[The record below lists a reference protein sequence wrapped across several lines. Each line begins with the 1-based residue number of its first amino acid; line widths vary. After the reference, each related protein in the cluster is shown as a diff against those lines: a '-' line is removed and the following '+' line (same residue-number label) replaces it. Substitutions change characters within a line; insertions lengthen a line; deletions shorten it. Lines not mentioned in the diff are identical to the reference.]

1 MHELYDIKEMLME
14 ELKEYG
20 RKGEL
25 TSGTLEVV
33 DKLSHAIKNLC
44 KIIEAYEEEEGYSG
58 NYGGSYEDGGSYRN
72 SRGGSY
78 ARGGRGGNRG
88 GGSRRGANQYGSYN
102 MGGYSRDHEMIAELR
117 ELMQDAPNEHVRKE
131 FERFISKVE
140 SM

>member
-1 MHELYDIKEMLME
+1 MRELYDIKEMLME

-44 KIIEAYEEEEGYSG
+44 KIIEACEEEEGYS
-58 NYGGSYEDGGSYRN
+58 NMYGGSYEGM
-72 SRGGSY
+72 RGGSY
-78 ARGGRGGNRG
+78 ARGGRRG
-88 GGSRRGANQYGSYN
+88 GGRRGANQYGSYG
-102 MGGYSRDHEMIAELR
+102 MGGGYSRDHEMIAELR

-140 SM
+140 NM

>member
-1 MHELYDIKEMLME
+1 MRELYEIKEMLMD
-14 ELKEYG
+14 ELKDYG

-33 DKLSHAIKNLC
+33 YKLSSTIKNLC

-58 NYGGSYEDGGSYRN
+58 NYGGSYENTGGQSN
-72 SRGGSY
+72 RGGSY
-78 ARGGRGGNRG
+78 ARGGRRSG
-88 GGSRRGANQYGSYN
+88 RRANQFGSYT
-102 MGGYSRDHEMIAELR
+102 GGYSRDQEMVAELR

>member
-1 MHELYDIKEMLME
+1 MRELYDIKEMLME

-58 NYGGSYEDGGSYRN
+58 SYEDGGSYRN
-72 SRGGSY
+72 RMRGGSY
-78 ARGGRGGNRG
+78 ARGGRRG
-88 GGSRRGANQYGSYN
+88 GRGGANQYGSYN
-102 MGGYSRDHEMIAELR
+102 MGGYSRDHEMVAELK

-131 FERFISKVE
+131 FERFISKIE

>member
-1 MHELYDIKEMLME
+1 MRELYDIKEMLMN

-20 RKGEL
+20 RKGEM

-44 KIIEAYEEEEGYSG
+44 KIIEAYEEEEYSMASG
-58 NYGGSYEDGGSYRN
+58 SYTGGSYEGMGGGQYN
-72 SRGGSY
+72 RGGSY
-78 ARGGRGGNRG
+78 ARGGRRG
-88 GGSRRGANQYGSYN
+88 GRRGGANQYGSYA
-102 MGGYSRDHEMIAELR
+102 GGYSRDHEMIAELK

-131 FERFISKVE
+131 FERFINKVE